1 MPDKTTIF
9 YQKLEGK
16 PPEPEKPH
24 AWYEFWDEAISG
36 RYVITISRE
45 RAPKSDE
52 QRGYI
57 FGCIIATIKK
67 EGNETRQDGVDGLLK
82 YLLDPTIPKNQ
93 PLTDDFI
100 KAVCYAIAP
109 TFGKDGRKKTLRS
122 MNTLEA
128 SDFTTRIRD
137 MMAGYVYIAEP
148 DKEWRKEKK

>member
-1 MPDKTTIF
+1 MAETLL
-9 YQKLEGK
+9 YQKLEGEH
-16 PPEPEKPH
+16 PDPNDPH
-24 AWYEFWDEAISG
+24 AWYEFWDNAIPG
-36 RYVITISRE
+36 RYVVTIKRD

-57 FGCIIATIKK
+57 FGYIIAEIKK

-122 MNTLEA
+122 MDTAEA
-128 SDFTTRIRD
+128 AHFTTRIMD
-137 MMAGYVYIAEP
+137 MMAGYVYLENP
-148 DKEWRKEKK
+148 DKNWRNKK